1 MVLLKVVVLECSA
14 LGNLN
19 WLVSIEQFI
28 DFFAIKTTYV
38 NLITLLWF
46 FSQEMIIWSD
56 LVYRCNDHV
65 PEVIYNEL
73 PPRLQAEVEIDTTR
87 PPAPVVQ
94 SRKRRKK
101 RNDEAT
107 GEEWEELFDD
117 DEL

>member
-1 MVLLKVVVLECSA
+1 
-14 LGNLN
+14 
-19 WLVSIEQFI
+19 
-28 DFFAIKTTYV
+28 
-38 NLITLLWF
+38 
-46 FSQEMIIWSD
+46 MIIWSD

-87 PPAPVVQ
+87 PPAPVQ
-94 SRKRRKK
+94 NPLRKRRKK

-117 DEL
+117 DELQTDFKLSSILDISKYSKDALVKL

>member
-1 MVLLKVVVLECSA
+1 MKGFDPLIVLFYFQKHALEFHSNNA
-14 LGNLN
+14 G
-19 WLVSIEQFI
+19 IFFI
-28 DFFAIKTTYV
+28 
-38 NLITLLWF
+38 

-94 SRKRRKK
+94 ARKK
-101 RNDEAT
+101 RKKRSDDAN
-107 GEEWEELFDD
+107 GEQHEELFDD

>member
-1 MVLLKVVVLECSA
+1 MIK
-14 LGNLN
+14 
-19 WLVSIEQFI
+19 
-28 DFFAIKTTYV
+28 KTT
-38 NLITLLWF
+38 

-87 PPAPVVQ
+87 PPAPAVQ

-101 RNDEAT
+101 RNDDVT
-107 GEEWEELFDD
+107 GEEYDELFDD

>member
-1 MVLLKVVVLECSA
+1 
-14 LGNLN
+14 
-19 WLVSIEQFI
+19 
-28 DFFAIKTTYV
+28 
-38 NLITLLWF
+38 
-46 FSQEMIIWSD
+46 MIIWSD

-87 PPAPVVQ
+87 PPAPVQ
-94 SRKRRKK
+94 NPLRKRRKK
-101 RNDEAT
+101 RSDEAT